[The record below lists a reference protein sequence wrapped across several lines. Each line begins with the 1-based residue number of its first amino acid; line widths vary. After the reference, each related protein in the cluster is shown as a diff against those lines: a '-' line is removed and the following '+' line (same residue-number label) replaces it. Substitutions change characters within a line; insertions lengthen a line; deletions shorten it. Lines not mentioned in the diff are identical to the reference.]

1 MSQEKKTKKRPDG
14 RPSGRGAVVV
24 TGTSTGI
31 GRATAIRLAGMGFKV
46 FAGVRKQAD
55 WDEMRESTP
64 QVTPLL
70 IDVTD
75 EASITAAAAAV
86 GATVRDEGL
95 RGLVNNAGATF
106 PGPLE
111 FLPLDD
117 LRKQLEVNLVGP
129 VAMAQAFLP
138 MLRQARGRIVNVGSI
153 GGRMSTPFL
162 GAYHASKFALE
173 AVNDSLRMELR
184 PWGIHVSLVEPGGV
198 ATPLWERGRAQAD
211 AMMSVVGTQTEA
223 LYGEAIQ
230 RLREASVT
238 FEKRGSPPDA
248 VAKVIA
254 RALTVKQPQTR
265 YLVGMDA
272 RAQAMLKTVATDR
285 MLDRLVAWQLKLP
298 KKA

>member
-1 MSQEKKTKKRPDG
+1 MSNTDKKK
-14 RPSGRGAVVV
+14 RGAVVV

-31 GRATAIRLAGMGFKV
+31 GRATAERLAGMGFRV

-55 WDEMRESTP
+55 WDALRESLP
-64 QVTPLL
+64 GVTPLM

-75 EASITAAAAAV
+75 RESIRAAAAAV
-86 GATVRDEGL
+86 SSTVHEAGL
-95 RGLVNNAGATF
+95 RGLVNNAGVTV

-117 LRKQLEVNLVGP
+117 LRRQLEVNLIGP
-129 VAMAQAFLP
+129 VAVTQAFLP
-138 MLRQARGRIVNVGSI
+138 LVRLAKGRIVNVGSI
-153 GGRMSTPFL
+153 GGRMSSPFL

-173 AVNDSLRMELR
+173 AVTDSLRQELA
-184 PWGIHVSLVEPGGV
+184 PWGIHVSLIEPGGV
-198 ATPLWERGRAQAD
+198 NTPLWERGRAAAD
-211 AMMSVVGTQTEA
+211 GLLEGAPAETEA
-223 LYGEAIQ
+223 MYGQAIQ
-230 RLREASVT
+230 RMREASVV
-238 FEKRGSPPDA
+238 FEKRGAAPDK
-248 VAKVIA
+248 VARVVAEALIA
-254 RALTVKQPQTR
+254 RRPQTR